1 MSPAA
6 DPDAPPARAW
16 RLALLALLILGA
28 LLGGRD
34 LIRAADLGYVLTAAF
49 DSWTPMIR
57 ALELLRGPDGAALY
71 EQLFFAQQTKFQYP
85 PTSLLPIDLLGAI
98 MPLSLPNLNLLNLA
112 LALLNAAALALLTRF
127 AFRAAPAPAF
137 DTRWLPALAFVA
149 ALLFQPFTR
158 AFALGQIQVWI
169 DLAVTLACL
178 LWWTGHRGAAGV
190 MIGLACVIKP
200 QFGMLLLWALLWRRW
215 DFAAGFLAAA
225 LPVAAISILRF
236 GWHNHLTYL
245 EVLSFI
251 ARHGESFYA
260 NNSVNGIVNRLL
272 FNGPNLT
279 WDPNAFAPYHPVVH
293 AATLLASLVF
303 LALPLLPALL
313 WRRGQPRAFDFGFA
327 LLCFTMASPI
337 AWEHHYGVMLPLYV
351 LALRFATVEAPAASR
366 PRLLMLL
373 GLSWALAAGRIPL
386 LGALSGTPL
395 NILQAHLFLGA
406 ALLLCVLGVAAY
418 RRQDARVPATD
429 APHREGLSSPAR

>member
-1 MSPAA
+1 MSPAV
-6 DPDAPPARAW
+6 DPGAPPARAW

-57 ALELLRGPDGAALY
+57 ALDLLRGSEGAALY
-71 EQLFFAQQTKFQYP
+71 ERLFFAEQTKFQYP

-98 MPLSLPNLNLLNLA
+98 MPLSLANLNLLNLA

-127 AFRAAPAPAF
+127 VFRAAPTPAF
-137 DTRWLPALAFVA
+137 DLRWLPALAFAA

-158 AFALGQIQVWI
+158 AFVLGQIQIWI

-178 LWWTGHRGAAGV
+178 LWWTGRRGAAGV
-190 MIGLACVIKP
+190 LIGLACAIKP

-215 DFAAGFLAAA
+215 DFVAGFLAAA
-225 LPVAAISILRF
+225 LPVAAISVLRF

-251 ARHGESFYA
+251 ARHGESFHA

-293 AATLLASLVF
+293 AATLLASLAF

-313 WRRGQPRAFDFGFA
+313 WRRGQPRVFDFGFA

-351 LALRFATVEAPAASR
+351 LALRFTLVEAPAASR
-366 PRLLMLL
+366 PRLLTLL
-373 GLSWALAAGRIPL
+373 ALSWVLAAGRIPL

-406 ALLLCVLGVAAY
+406 ALLLGVLGVAVY
-418 RRQDARVPATD
+418 RRQDARAPASD
-429 APHREGLSSPAR
+429 APHRGGLSSPAR

>member
-1 MSPAA
+1 MSLVA

-28 LLGGRD
+28 MLGGRD

-112 LALLNAAALALLTRF
+112 LALLNAGALALLTRF
-127 AFRAAPAPAF
+127 VFRAAPAPAF

-169 DLAVTLACL
+169 DLAVTIACL
-178 LWWTGHRGAAGV
+178 LWWAGHRGAAGAL
-190 MIGLACVIKP
+190 IGLACAIKP

-215 DFAAGFLAAA
+215 DFVAGFLAAA
-225 LPVAAISILRF
+225 LPVAAISVLRY
-236 GWHNHLTYL
+236 GWHNHLAYL

-279 WDPNAFAPYHPVVH
+279 WDPNTFAPYHSVVH

-313 WRRGQPRAFDFGFA
+313 WRKAQPRAFDFGFA

-351 LALRFATVEAPAASR
+351 LALRFAIVEAPAASR
-366 PRLLMLL
+366 PRLLLLL

-418 RRQDARVPATD
+418 RRQDARAPVAD
-429 APHREGLSSPAR
+429 APHREGLSSAAR